1 MNASPIIVTF
11 FSNRFALRFVV
22 LSMNL
27 PTDMKLTLA
36 KIAVCGIAAVSFSFT
51 SCTPTQK
58 GAGIGAGIGAGAGAI
73 IGNQSGNAGQ
83 GALIGAAVG
92 GLSGALVGDATE
104 KQYERGY
111 SDGRYDERRR
121 Y

>member
-1 MNASPIIVTF
+1 MNRI
-11 FSNRFALRFVV
+11 ALQSVF
-22 LSMNL
+22 LSLNL
-27 PTDMKLTLA
+27 PTDMKLTFL
-36 KIAVCGIAAVSFSFT
+36 KLAVCGIAAVSFSFT

-58 GAGIGAGIGAGAGAI
+58 GAGVGAGIGAGAGAI

-92 GLSGALVGDATE
+92 GLSGALIGDATE

-111 SDGRYDERRR
+111 DHGRQDERYYDDRRR